1 MSISG
6 GRGPALDLYDVAA
19 TWKALSLLRLDCP
32 SLPRPEGDDLLMER
46 LIREDVE
53 DPVSWTLATSELG
66 SALTHVVGLASDKPG
81 ALRRADRCAELIGVF
96 VEPGSEMTLTLGAGE
111 DAEEVSYRFVDRG
124 RFLRTRV
131 PLLREITG
139 TPLSPGVPLPVAKSA

>member
-66 SALTHVVGLASDKPG
+66 TALTHILGLATDPEG
-81 ALRRADRCAELIGVF
+81 ALRRADRCARLIGVF
-96 VEPGSEMTLTLGAGE
+96 VEPGSEMTLTIGPGE
-111 DAEEVSYRFVDRG
+111 DAEEVSYRFLTRG
-124 RFLRTRV
+124 QFHRTRT
-131 PLLREITG
+131 PLLREHVGAPARPAFART
-139 TPLSPGVPLPVAKSA
+139 A